1 MVSILS
7 VWRGPD
13 KRIRNL
19 DARSLRISTV
29 TPVIPDAAGRLRCS
43 GSREAHNRTVT
54 EDTEQ
59 TRSVRPPLPPELVE
73 PPAHAAG
80 PRSTPDAVVPPTDA
94 PDPAIADPGIA
105 DLPAPEPGVGPPA
118 DAPVEPPE
126 EPADAAD
133 TAPHV
138 GSEPADDLPDDGPRE
153 PRRPYRVKMTDGVV
167 VTLDLTV
174 YLGRRPSVP
183 RIASDRRVRL
193 VAVPSADKQVS
204 ATHLELRQSG
214 DAVVATDMRSTNG
227 STVIVPG
234 SKPRTLLRGE
244 SAVVTPGTLIDLGDG
259 NVLELLSPE
268 RLTTESAA
276 RGDAGG

>member
-1 MVSILS
+1 
-7 VWRGPD
+7 
-13 KRIRNL
+13 
-19 DARSLRISTV
+19 
-29 TPVIPDAAGRLRCS
+29 
-43 GSREAHNRTVT
+43 VT

-73 PPAHAAG
+73 PPAPAVG

-126 EPADAAD
+126 EPADAAADDAADAAAD

-138 GSEPADDLPDDGPRE
+138 GSEPADDVPDDDPRE

-268 RLTTESAA
+268 RLTAESAA
-276 RGDAGG
+276 RGDASG

>member
-1 MVSILS
+1 
-7 VWRGPD
+7 
-13 KRIRNL
+13 
-19 DARSLRISTV
+19 
-29 TPVIPDAAGRLRCS
+29 
-43 GSREAHNRTVT
+43 VT

-59 TRSVRPPLPPELVE
+59 TRSVRPTPPPELVE
-73 PPAHAAG
+73 PPSPAAG
-80 PRSTPDAVVPPTDA
+80 KRTTPDVVVPP
-94 PDPAIADPGIA
+94 
-105 DLPAPEPGVGPPA
+105 EPPA
-118 DAPVEPPE
+118 EPPAEAAETAAPV
-126 EPADAAD
+126 D

-138 GSEPADDLPDDGPRE
+138 DAEPVDDLPDDGPPE
-153 PRRPYRVKMTDGVV
+153 PRRPYRVKMADGVV

-193 VAVPSADKQVS
+193 VAVPSLDKQVS

-268 RLTTESAA
+268 RLTADSATLE
-276 RGDAGG
+276 DVGG